1 MKVERRKL
9 FSSSISP
16 RRKLFSGGVTQ
27 AEYKKIQ
34 CRDCGYIM
42 DTLATTTNFLC
53 PKCGAVN
60 RFNVLEVTPS
70 PENTPEVVQV
80 EVSKI
85 EEVEKGFSRR
95 SLFGGDNNAAVQKEF
110 SEPSNEFEVKLKEFS
125 GKTLNE
131 SEVVK
136 AFGISAEDLVEKGFA
151 SIDEDNKVTIPETA
165 FLQSKLFSKL
175 IVSVTKILDLDPIEG
190 PKEDIINML
199 ESKGSLGPKGIM
211 LIKKAHSLP
220 LEEMKEVEFSSTE
233 EVEDWIKDSG
243 IIGDLKIEFG
253 NSAMGIK
260 EFTKILEERYDDAPD
275 NIIDILIDRGVIKIQ
290 GNQVDIMK

>member
-70 PENTPEVVQV
+70 PENTPEAVQV

-125 GKTLNE
+125 GKTFFN
-131 SEVVK
+131 
-136 AFGISAEDLVEKGFA
+136 
-151 SIDEDNKVTIPETA
+151 
-165 FLQSKLFSKL
+165 
-175 IVSVTKILDLDPIEG
+175 
-190 PKEDIINML
+190 
-199 ESKGSLGPKGIM
+199 
-211 LIKKAHSLP
+211 
-220 LEEMKEVEFSSTE
+220 
-233 EVEDWIKDSG
+233 
-243 IIGDLKIEFG
+243 
-253 NSAMGIK
+253 
-260 EFTKILEERYDDAPD
+260 
-275 NIIDILIDRGVIKIQ
+275 
-290 GNQVDIMK
+290 

>member
-70 PENTPEVVQV
+70 PENTPEAVQV

-211 LIKKAHSLP
+211 LIKKLILFH
-220 LEEMKEVEFSSTE
+220 
-233 EVEDWIKDSG
+233 
-243 IIGDLKIEFG
+243 LK
-253 NSAMGIK
+253 K
-260 EFTKILEERYDDAPD
+260 
-275 NIIDILIDRGVIKIQ
+275 
-290 GNQVDIMK
+290 